1 MLNITRLRGRH
12 LTLLAVIAALM
23 LTLFWPVLLHNESAL
38 HIRASR
44 QGVALPDGFYVYERL
59 NAEGI
64 QIKSITLDDNVLVI
78 RFDTPTQSAAAEKVL
93 RQLLP
98 FDFNIARQ
106 EHSASADWSHRI
118 SLYQQAV
125 S

>member
-1 MLNITRLRGRH
+1 MLKTTRLRGRH

-23 LTLFWPVLLHNESAL
+23 LTLFLPVLLRNESAL

-64 QIKSITLDDNVLVI
+64 QIKSITLDDNALVI